1 MKKLFVAAT
10 RQDDGKSTLSLGLL
24 QILKKSF
31 SRLGFMKPV
40 GQRYIIKEGCKIDE
54 DVALMRD
61 VCQMKESLA
70 DMNPVVVEK
79 GFTEEY
85 ILKGKKEV
93 YIKKI
98 KTAFERVSREKDL
111 TLIEG
116 TGHAGVGAVF
126 DLSNASV
133 AKLLGSKVLLIST
146 GGIGRPID
154 EIMIN
159 KALFDQERTEIIG
172 VVLNKVLPEKYEK
185 IKEITNKGLERKGIK
200 LLGVVPFRK
209 CLTYPTMEQI
219 REAID
224 GEILYGEE
232 HLENR
237 VVNILVAAMEPYHA
251 LSFIRPKSL
260 VIVPGDRE
268 DIILGIM
275 AGHMSKTED
284 DFEVNGMILTGG
296 LMPHDK
302 ILGLIRSGSLPVLI
316 SKDDTYTTAKKVHE
330 RRVKIRSSDK
340 DKVKKAKEL
349 VTKYIDTDEIV
360 ARM

>member
-10 RQDDGKSTLSLGLL
+10 RQNDGKSTVSLGLL

-40 GQRYIIKEGCKIDE
+40 GQHYVEREGCRIDE
-54 DVALMRD
+54 DVALIRD
-61 VCQMKESLA
+61 VCQMKESLT
-70 DMNPVVVEK
+70 DMNPVVVGK

-85 ILKGKKEV
+85 ILKGEKEI
-93 YIKKI
+93 YIKRI
-98 KTAFERVSREKDL
+98 QAAFERISREKDL
-111 TLIEG
+111 MLIEG

-133 AKLLGSKVLLIST
+133 AKLLGAKVILIST

-172 VVLNKVLPEKYEK
+172 AIINKVLPEKYEK
-185 IKEITNKGLERKGIK
+185 IKEITNKGLQRKGIK
-200 LLGVVPFRK
+200 LLGVIPFQES
-209 CLTYPTMEQI
+209 LTYPTMEQI
-219 REAID
+219 REAIK
-224 GEILYGEE
+224 GEILHGEE
-232 HLENR
+232 FLENT

-268 DIILGIM
+268 DIILGII
-275 AGHMSKTED
+275 AGHMSKIED
-284 DFEVNGMILTGG
+284 DFEVEGMILTGG
-296 LMPHDK
+296 LIPHDK
-302 ILGLIRSGSLPVLI
+302 VLSLIRSSSLPVLI
-316 SKDDTYTTAKKVHE
+316 SQDDTYTAAKKVHE

-340 DKVKKAKEL
+340 DKVRKAKEL
-349 VTKYIDTDEIV
+349 VSQYIDIDEIV
-360 ARM
+360 ARL

>member
-1 MKKLFVAAT
+1 VKKLFVAAT
-10 RQDDGKSTLSLGLL
+10 RQNDGKSTVSLGLL

-40 GQRYIIKEGCKIDE
+40 GQHYVEREGYRIDE
-54 DVALMRD
+54 DVVLMKD
-61 VCQMKESLA
+61 VCQMKESLV
-70 DMNPVVVEK
+70 DMNPVVVGK

-85 ILKGKKEV
+85 ILKGEKGI
-93 YIKKI
+93 YIKRI
-98 KTAFERVSREKDL
+98 QAAFERISREKDL
-111 TLIEG
+111 MLIEG

-133 AKLLGSKVLLIST
+133 AKLLGAKVLLIST

-172 VVLNKVLPEKYEK
+172 VIINKVLPEKYEK

-200 LLGVVPFRK
+200 LLGVIPFRE

-219 REAID
+219 REAIN
-224 GEILYGEE
+224 GEILHGEE
-232 HLENR
+232 YLGNS
-237 VVNILVAAMEPYHA
+237 VVNILVAAMEPCHA
-251 LSFIRPKSL
+251 LSYIRPKSL

-268 DIILGIM
+268 DIILGII
-275 AGHMSKTED
+275 AGHMSKIED
-284 DFEVNGMILTGG
+284 DFDVKGMILTGG
-296 LMPHDK
+296 LIPHDK
-302 ILGLIRSGSLPVLI
+302 VLRLIRSSSLPVLI
-316 SKDDTYTTAKKVHE
+316 SQDDTYTTTKKVHE

-340 DKVKKAKEL
+340 DKVRKAKEL
-349 VTKYIDTDEIV
+349 VSQHIDIDEIV
-360 ARM
+360 ARL

>member
-1 MKKLFVAAT
+1 VKKLFVAAT
-10 RQDDGKSTLSLGLL
+10 RQNDGKSTVSLGLL

-40 GQRYIIKEGCKIDE
+40 GQHYVEREGYRIDE

-61 VCQMKESLA
+61 VCQMKESLV
-70 DMNPVVVEK
+70 DMNPVVVGK

-85 ILKGKKEV
+85 ILKGEKDI
-93 YIKKI
+93 YIKRI
-98 KTAFERVSREKDL
+98 QAAFERISREKDL
-111 TLIEG
+111 MLIEG

-133 AKLLGSKVLLIST
+133 AKLLGAKVILIST

-172 VVLNKVLPEKYEK
+172 VIINKVLPEKYEK
-185 IKEITNKGLERKGIK
+185 IKEITNKGLERKRIK
-200 LLGVVPFRK
+200 LLGVIPFQVS
-209 CLTYPTMEQI
+209 LTYPTMEQI
-219 REAID
+219 REAIN
-224 GEILYGEE
+224 GEVLHGEE
-232 HLENR
+232 YLGNR

-268 DIILGIM
+268 DIMLGII
-275 AGHMSKTED
+275 AGHMSKIED
-284 DFEVNGMILTGG
+284 DFEVEGIILTGG
-296 LMPHDK
+296 LIPHDK
-302 ILGLIRSGSLPVLI
+302 VLRLIRSSSLPVLI

-330 RRVKIRSSDK
+330 RRVKIRSSDE
-340 DKVKKAKEL
+340 DKVRKAKEL
-349 VTKYIDTDEIV
+349 VSQYIDIDEIV
-360 ARM
+360 ARL